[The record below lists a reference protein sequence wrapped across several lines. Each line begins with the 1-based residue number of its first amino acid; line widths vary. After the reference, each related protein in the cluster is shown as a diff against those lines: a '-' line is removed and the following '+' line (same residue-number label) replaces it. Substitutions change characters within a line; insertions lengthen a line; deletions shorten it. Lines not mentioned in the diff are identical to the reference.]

1 MKAKDIQKMNK
12 EEKAKNLKDLKLEL
26 IKSKVN
32 ASKAGSSKIK
42 EIKKTIARILTLNNS
57 NKTGDKSSVAPKS
70 KQSLSRNE
78 VLKKE

>member
-42 EIKKTIARILTLNNS
+42 EISENELNNI
-57 NKTGDKSSVAPKS
+57 
-70 KQSLSRNE
+70 E
-78 VLKKE
+78 